1 MRSWYSWLISQN
13 LYLPET
19 DTIRIG
25 LEHSNTSDVVEC
37 LYPYPP
43 DEDKSARQVDAELKE
58 AFSFESMV
66 QRIEIV
72 DNILA
77 KCVTL

>member
-1 MRSWYSWLISQN
+1 MRSWYSWLISQD

-25 LEHSNTSDVVEC
+25 LEHSNTSEIVEC
-37 LYPYPP
+37 LCPYPP
-43 DEDKSARQVDAELKE
+43 DDDKCMEQIDLELKT
-58 AFSFESMV
+58 AFSFKSMI

-77 KCVTL
+77 KCAAL